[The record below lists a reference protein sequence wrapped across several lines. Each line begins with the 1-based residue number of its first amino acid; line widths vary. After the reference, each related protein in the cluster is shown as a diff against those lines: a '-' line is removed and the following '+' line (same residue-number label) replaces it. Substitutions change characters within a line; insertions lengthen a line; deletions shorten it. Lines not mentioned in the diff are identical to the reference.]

1 MTWWTF
7 TLLVWVSLVVPGP
20 DFVVIAQAALAGTG
34 RGVRTAAGVVAGLC
48 LHSAAAAAGLGAL
61 LVSFPGVMGPL
72 RLVGGGVLIWFGI
85 SMLRP
90 AATAAPSSTSNPGG
104 TDSTS
109 DTAAPV
115 APGGTAVSGG
125 RDTSGDTTPP
135 IPRDHG
141 ARDDTM
147 APATSDSTAVSGDT
161 ASSPIPGGRTMQ
173 SGTAASTTPGN
184 ADGTNTAVAP
194 SGLGDRAAP
203 GGTAVSGDR
212 GTSGDTTSPIP
223 GGHRARDDM
232 ARPITPAAPG
242 GAAVPVG
249 SGGRGV
255 RGEGRWFLR
264 GLAVNALNPKA
275 LLFFAAVVPQFVTAS
290 APVLPRTVL
299 LGATVVVSAA
309 LWWALVVTLI
319 RAARFP
325 VGGRAERVA
334 TRGGGAVLIV
344 LGAVLAAQAL

>member
-1 MTWWTF
+1 
-7 TLLVWVSLVVPGP
+7 
-20 DFVVIAQAALAGTG
+20 
-34 RGVRTAAGVVAGLC
+34 
-48 LHSAAAAAGLGAL
+48 
-61 LVSFPGVMGPL
+61 
-72 RLVGGGVLIWFGI
+72 
-85 SMLRP
+85 
-90 AATAAPSSTSNPGG
+90 
-104 TDSTS
+104 
-109 DTAAPV
+109 
-115 APGGTAVSGG
+115 
-125 RDTSGDTTPP
+125 
-135 IPRDHG
+135 
-141 ARDDTM
+141 
-147 APATSDSTAVSGDT
+147 
-161 ASSPIPGGRTMQ
+161 
-173 SGTAASTTPGN
+173 
-184 ADGTNTAVAP
+184 
-194 SGLGDRAAP
+194 
-203 GGTAVSGDR
+203 
-212 GTSGDTTSPIP
+212 
-223 GGHRARDDM
+223 M